1 MDENKDIEVVGEKEL
16 EEAVEKTE
24 NSFNPKD
31 YKLIIDLIKTM
42 NSEYN
47 SLLDTVTDNLYNEY
61 GLKKSVIENILPYD
75 NEAIASMDFEAL
87 REFLH
92 DNAIDSRYN
101 SFTPDKTEDYRKI
114 VKTVKS
120 SSIVVNSSK
129 MELKKL
135 KDESEDILQEYFT
148 YMSSDRIKQNRLK
161 HIEDL
166 KATLELE
173 VDEKKK
179 KELQKKIDNLESAM
193 NFSFLKERFD
203 KLGEK
208 EIKNIEEGFFD
219 SKKGSYIIERY
230 ASKITKFG
238 YKDDIYKNF
247 FNIEENFLD
256 EKYSPFNNLFLFI
269 VMRAIGYANPYDD
282 KDKLMVTSLI
292 GAMANLIYHKFNS
305 TTEEVTFIGVISE
318 VLNHFYG
325 DVEKFKENNTSYE
338 KHPVRIEGKKILE
351 KNKRDAVIK
360 MLNNLKIDYNHDPN
374 TSLEELQ
381 KTLDEGREEL
391 INKQIEED
399 NAEKYKKVA
408 PHIFAKKQWH
418 LTNGNKPVIL
428 DSEDKEVMT
437 EEEFK
442 KQFHDG
448 KFDEEISEIMEKFG
462 SDVSYTEDGTTEITP
477 KKKPEEN

>member
-1 MDENKDIEVVGEKEL
+1 MDENKDIEVLGEKEL

-92 DNAIDSRYN
+92 DNAIDSRYD

-282 KDKLMVTSLI
+282 KDKLMV
-292 GAMANLIYHKFNS
+292 
-305 TTEEVTFIGVISE
+305 
-318 VLNHFYG
+318 
-325 DVEKFKENNTSYE
+325 
-338 KHPVRIEGKKILE
+338 
-351 KNKRDAVIK
+351 
-360 MLNNLKIDYNHDPN
+360 
-374 TSLEELQ
+374 
-381 KTLDEGREEL
+381 
-391 INKQIEED
+391 
-399 NAEKYKKVA
+399 YK
-408 PHIFAKKQWH
+408 P
-418 LTNGNKPVIL
+418 
-428 DSEDKEVMT
+428 
-437 EEEFK
+437 
-442 KQFHDG
+442 
-448 KFDEEISEIMEKFG
+448 
-462 SDVSYTEDGTTEITP
+462 Y
-477 KKKPEEN
+477 